1 MRSKTPNGN
10 SRIALRSS
18 APAISLPSWLVRK
31 PPGSG
36 GPTVQSALV
45 PESAV
50 AIVRGP
56 AGIVAPPVST
66 PPEDVAE
73 SFSEPPPAPAE
84 ISAETALQNENTA
97 LREAASSLR
106 GQLESAQQQ
115 HRALQSRLDEAE
127 RSLEPLRAQVL
138 RDGEADLVELAMAV
152 AARVVGRELSTDP
165 ALVATWAREA
175 VATLL
180 SREGLVV
187 TVSADVAAE
196 VAPEVWERSLAT
208 PHTLVVDP
216 SLPPQS
222 CEVRAGPA
230 SAQAGLDARLSAVR
244 GAVTGDGA

>member
-1 MRSKTPNGN
+1 M
-10 SRIALRSS
+10 
-18 APAISLPSWLVRK
+18 
-31 PPGSG
+31 
-36 GPTVQSALV
+36 PTVQSALV

-73 SFSEPPPAPAE
+73 SFSEPPAAAE
-84 ISAETALQNENTA
+84 VSAETALQDENTA
-97 LREAASSLR
+97 LREAVSSLR

-127 RSLEPLRAQVL
+127 RALEPLRAQVL

>member
-1 MRSKTPNGN
+1 M
-10 SRIALRSS
+10 
-18 APAISLPSWLVRK
+18 
-31 PPGSG
+31 
-36 GPTVQSALV
+36 VQSALV

-50 AIVRGP
+50 SIVRGP
-56 AGIVAPPVST
+56 AGIVAPPVSM

-73 SFSEPPPAPAE
+73 SFSEPPAVAE
-84 ISAETALQNENTA
+84 VSAETALQDENTA
-97 LREAASSLR
+97 LREAASALR
-106 GQLESAQQQ
+106 VQLESAQQQ

-138 RDGEADLVELAMAV
+138 QEGEADLVELAMAV

-175 VATLL
+175 VAILL

-187 TVSADVAAE
+187 TVSADVAAD
-196 VAPEVWERSLAT
+196 VAAEVWERSLAT